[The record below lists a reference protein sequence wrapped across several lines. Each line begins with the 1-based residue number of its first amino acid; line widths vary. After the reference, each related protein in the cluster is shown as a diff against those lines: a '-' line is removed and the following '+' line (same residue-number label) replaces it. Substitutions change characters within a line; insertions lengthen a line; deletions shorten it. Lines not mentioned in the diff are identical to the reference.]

1 MKRTKF
7 RRKPGPVGLFK
18 ESYVEEGYKLALLGC
33 TERMMADWWGVKE
46 NTLTFWKRKHPE
58 FYEAI
63 KRGRMKADSEV
74 AHSLFLNAITR
85 TITTQEVHTKVT
97 KVIEN
102 GKVVREIKEP
112 VVVEVTKIEKGDVT
126 AQLRWLSIRQRL
138 LWAEN
143 VKMDVQ
149 VNGQVQMLGV
159 IQQSGVDLSRYT
171 TEELLALEKLGYK
184 KIAAIGSN

>member
-1 MKRTKF
+1 M
-7 RRKPGPVGLFK
+7 
-18 ESYVEEGYKLALLGC
+18 ALLGC